1 MNEQV
6 PANRLT
12 TVQITDEQN
21 KRALEFWAD
30 CETFPKMAA
39 RQIVY
44 LTDQLTDLRASLRR
58 EENARKVLAD
68 ENQRLLARWKET
80 FEKGAILP

>member
-1 MNEQV
+1 MTEQL
-6 PANRLT
+6 PKDRLT

-21 KRALEFWAD
+21 ARALNFWAD

-44 LTDQLTDLRASLRR
+44 LTDQLTDLRASLIR
-58 EENARKVLAD
+58 EQNAVKVLAR
-68 ENQRLLARWKET
+68 ENDRLRIALNVACGEN
-80 FEKGAILP
+80 EG